1 MDQADSHPAPSKDIP
16 IPDDVLAKW
25 QSIVDTMAALVDVP
39 TGLVMRIVGDQ
50 IEVLI
55 SSEGKSNPYIVG
67 ASEHL
72 LGSGLYCETVIR
84 SGGRLL
90 VPNALHDPHWKDNP
104 DVKLN
109 MLSYLGLPITWPD
122 RTPFRQSSVPRAPSP
137 TCPTTPRPRP
147 TNCCAGARRAASP
160 TS

>member
-1 MDQADSHPAPSKDIP
+1 
-16 IPDDVLAKW
+16 
-25 QSIVDTMAALVDVP
+25 MAALFDVP

-55 SSEGKSNPYIVG
+55 SSEGEFNPYTVG

-72 LGSGLYCETVIR
+72 FGSGLYCETVIR

-122 RTPFRQSSVPRAPSP
+122 RTPFGTICVLDSK
-137 TCPTTPRPRP
+137 
-147 TNCCAGARRAASP
+147 TNGYNE
-160 TS
+160 TYEK